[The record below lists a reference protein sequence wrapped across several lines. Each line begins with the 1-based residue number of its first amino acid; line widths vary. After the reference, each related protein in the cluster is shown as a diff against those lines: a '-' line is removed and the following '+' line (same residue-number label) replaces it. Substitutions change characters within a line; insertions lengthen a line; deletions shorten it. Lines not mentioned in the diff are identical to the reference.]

1 MGTTLSTFI
10 LLVGVVSTGI
20 LSSLSASESRKKNYS
35 KAEMWSGIS
44 GGVAA
49 MLVILTLFIVVK
61 SHTGAGEITGAV
73 ESLAFGVMFSFIC
86 LLLACIGIASL
97 NGLSLYEAK
106 KKDEKKTTTYSIA
119 AAITSFGSLVL
130 SLILII
136 FLL

>member
-20 LSSLSASESRKKNYS
+20 LSSLSASESRKKNYT

-73 ESLAFGVMFSFIC
+73 ESLAFGVMASYIM
-86 LLLACIGIASL
+86 LVLACIGIASL
-97 NGLSLYEAK
+97 NVLSLYEAK
-106 KKDEKKTTTYSIA
+106 KKDEKKVEWYSIA
-119 AAITSFGSLVL
+119 AAATSFGALVL

>member
-10 LLVGVVSTGI
+10 LLTGVVATGI
-20 LSSLSASESRKKNYS
+20 LSSLSASESRRKNFS

-44 GGVAA
+44 GGVAVA
-49 MLVILTLFIVVK
+49 LIVLTLFIVVK

-73 ESLAFGVMFSFIC
+73 ESLAFGVMISFIM
-86 LLLACIGIASL
+86 LILACIGVASL
-97 NGLSLYEAK
+97 NGLSLFEAK

-119 AAITSFGSLVL
+119 AAATSFGALVL
-130 SLILII
+130 ALVLII

>member
-49 MLVILTLFIVVK
+49 LLVILTLFIVVK
-61 SHTGAGEITGAV
+61 SHTGTGEITGAV
-73 ESLAFGVMFSFIC
+73 ESLAFGVMASFV
-86 LLLACIGIASL
+86 LLLLSCIGIASL

-130 SLILII
+130 ALVVII